1 MNIMGPRVFLIDDN
15 NIVNFINRKTMES
28 CGFTDDIIEYTS
40 AKKALKFL
48 GETAAKDSSQI
59 PDLIFLDIK
68 MQLMNGFEF
77 LEQFMK
83 LPASVKEKAKIIM
96 LTSSLLDSDK
106 ELAMKHES
114 VVAFFNKPIT
124 RDKLSSIRSRLLN

>member
-1 MNIMGPRVFLIDDN
+1 MKPKVILIDDN
-15 NIVNFINRKTMES
+15 NIVNFINRRTIES
-28 CGFTDDIIEYTS
+28 CGFSDNILEYTS

-48 GETAAKDSSQI
+48 GEVAKEPEQI

-77 LEQFMK
+77 LDNFVK
-83 LPASVKEKAKIIM
+83 LPASVKDKSKIIM
-96 LTSSLLDSDK
+96 LSSSLLDADK
-106 ELAMKHES
+106 EHAMQYES

-124 RDKLSSIRSRLLN
+124 RDKLNQIKSQLLN

>member
-1 MNIMGPRVFLIDDN
+1 MRPSVFLIDDN

-28 CGFTDDIIEYTS
+28 CGFSDNIIEYTS
-40 AKKALKFL
+40 AKRALKFL
-48 GETAAKDSSQI
+48 NDASKSPGQI

-77 LEQFMK
+77 LDGFVK
-83 LPASVKEKAKIIM
+83 LPASVKGKIKIIM

-106 ELAMKHES
+106 ELALKYES
-114 VVAFFNKPIT
+114 VVAFINKPMT
-124 RDKLSSIRSRLLN
+124 RDKLSNIKSQINN

>member
-1 MNIMGPRVFLIDDN
+1 MRPKVFLIDDN

-28 CGFTDDIIEYTS
+28 CGFSDNIVEYTS

-48 GETAAKDSSQI
+48 DEAAQDASKI
-59 PDLIFLDIK
+59 PDIIFLDIK

-77 LEQFMK
+77 LDRFIK
-83 LPASVKEKAKIIM
+83 LPASVKSKVKIIM

-106 ELAMKHES
+106 ENAMKYES

-124 RDKLSSIRSRLLN
+124 RDKLSSIKSSLLN

>member
-1 MNIMGPRVFLIDDN
+1 MRPRVFLIDDN

-28 CGFTDDIIEYTS
+28 CGFSDNIIEYTS
-40 AKKALKFL
+40 AKRALKFL
-48 GETAAKDSSQI
+48 GEAAKDLQQV

-77 LEQFMK
+77 LDSFNK
-83 LPASVKEKAKIIM
+83 LPTSVKEKTKIIM

-106 ELAMKHES
+106 EHAMKYES
-114 VVAFFNKPIT
+114 VVDFLNKPIT

>member
-1 MNIMGPRVFLIDDN
+1 MKPKVLLIDDN
-15 NIVNFINRKTMES
+15 NIVNFINRRTIES
-28 CGFTDDIIEYTS
+28 CGFSDSITEYTS

-48 GETAAKDSSQI
+48 SEAAQNSHPI

-68 MQLMNGFEF
+68 MQLMSGFEF
-77 LEQFMK
+77 LEGFTK
-83 LPASVKEKAKIIM
+83 LPAGVKGKAKIIM

-106 ELAMKHES
+106 ELAMKYES

-124 RDKLSSIRSRLLN
+124 RDKLNSIRSRLLN